1 MPHFMKEISPEELK
15 ILNDS
20 AFFMTK
26 KKVTEKI
33 YALFSETNQL
43 FKEELTHSNITIP
56 KGVDII
62 EGKIFRG
69 ENYRDLPYLV
79 MDFPKLFNK
88 ESVFT
93 FRNMLWWGN
102 FFSCTLHLEGEALNE
117 FRKKLIQNKDVIC
130 NDNFWFCVNEKSPW
144 EYHYQKE
151 NYLPAKELGNELTK
165 MLEEKTFIKISKFIS
180 LEEWQ
185 RFPSFA
191 KETLTSCFIALR

>member
-43 FKEELTHSNITIP
+43 LKEELTHSNITIP